1 MTSNLDPSF
10 AEAPS
15 LERDIRTTFA
25 RVSSA
30 YDIWVDSD
38 SDIECT
44 SVLLECNGELV
55 DCGSVDILGVRKSAL
70 GVEMLEFVCTVCR
83 RRHESHRFN

>member
-10 AEAPS
+10 DEAPS
-15 LERDIRTTFA
+15 LERDIRTTFE
-25 RVSSA
+25 RVPSA
-30 YDIWVDSD
+30 YDIYEDSD

-70 GVEMLEFVCTVCR
+70 GVEMLEFICPCCD
-83 RRHESHRFN
+83 RRHESLRFG